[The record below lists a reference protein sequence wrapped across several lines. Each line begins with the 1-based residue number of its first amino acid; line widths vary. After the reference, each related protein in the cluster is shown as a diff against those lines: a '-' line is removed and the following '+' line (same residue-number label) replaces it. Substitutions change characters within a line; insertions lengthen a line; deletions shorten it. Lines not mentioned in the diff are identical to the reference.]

1 MLPVVADE
9 LGWVATALIGVGGV
23 LYTVGAVIY
32 ARRRPDPLPA
42 VFGYHEVFHALT
54 IGAAAL
60 HYAVIAFWVLPLAA
74 RARKRYEVGVSGAN
88 VELVRAL
95 LPDPGADLAELIR
108 DEDRFA
114 AALDAVVGMFDPA
127 VESVPAWRGA
137 GATYTGIDGFR
148 EMWLDWLEP
157 WSSYHVQVDEM
168 IELEDSV
175 VVLVRDRGLR
185 HGMNA
190 EVELISG
197 SLWTFNDGKVVR
209 VEFYANREELREAVG
224 LDSG

>member
-1 MLPVVADE
+1 
-9 LGWVATALIGVGGV
+9 
-23 LYTVGAVIY
+23 
-32 ARRRPDPLPA
+32 
-42 VFGYHEVFHALT
+42 
-54 IGAAAL
+54 
-60 HYAVIAFWVLPLAA
+60 
-74 RARKRYEVGVSGAN
+74 VSGAN

-95 LPDPGADLAELIR
+95 LPDPGTDLAELIR